1 MKVIKATKSY
11 SKEISKLMLVDLEDH
26 SSKFPQEMMN
36 KFREHAQEKN
46 ILLEFENLKTI
57 AFLAIEERRVIG
69 FIVGYETFSRVSM
82 IQYITAEND
91 DVKRG
96 LLKMFLD
103 ECKRRKIGEVITDTF
118 EFMSNNDFLRSNG
131 FVLTKREKLSEN
143 LEMLWYMLDIK

>member
-46 ILLEFENLKTI
+46 ILLELENPKMI

-103 ECKRRKIGEVITDTF
+103 ECKRKKIGEVITDTF